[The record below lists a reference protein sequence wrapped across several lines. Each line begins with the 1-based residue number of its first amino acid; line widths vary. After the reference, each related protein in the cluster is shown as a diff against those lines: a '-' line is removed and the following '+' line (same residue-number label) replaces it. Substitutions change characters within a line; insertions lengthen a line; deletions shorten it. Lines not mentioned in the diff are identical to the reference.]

1 MSREGAADTKYRM
14 SAYYYSFRPT
24 GVPEI
29 DNILN
34 AIAWAGKAFHHTEHW
49 TEEISPYPECEGES
63 CCDWIQNAADKAAK
77 ALDAAYAEGLREAA
91 TVREW
96 TSENPTKPGWYWMRR
111 LDIKSQPCGICQIR
125 CWPSHSEVYFSDRWE
140 SLSSIQAK
148 CEWAGPLPA
157 PVERLVQGK
166 ETDAQGTR

>member
-77 ALDAAYAEGLREAA
+77 ALDAAYAAGLREAEA
-91 TVREW
+91 WLKDFIEW
-96 TSENPTKPGWYWMRR
+96 NACNEFEPGRY
-111 LDIKSQPCGICQIR
+111 R
-125 CWPSHSEVYFSDRWE
+125 CNQCYGEHKGDGSDPHDSDCE
-140 SLSSIQAK
+140 IVTAK
-148 CEWAGPLPA
+148 ALI
-157 PVERLVQGK
+157 ERL
-166 ETDAQGTR
+166 AQQAEGGADEVDE

>member
-1 MSREGAADTKYRM
+1 MSREGAAVNKVLYDAALWREHDGWVTYKCNVEQMPRYAM
-14 SAYYYSFRPT
+14 LEAYGSP
-24 GVPEI
+24 PIEK
-29 DNILN
+29 
-34 AIAWAGKAFHHTEHW
+34 AIQA
-49 TEEISPYPECEGES
+49 
-63 CCDWIQNAADKAAK
+63 

-91 TVREW
+91 TVWEW

-157 PVERLVQGK
+157 PVERLVQGMR
-166 ETDAQGTR
+166 GM

>member
-1 MSREGAADTKYRM
+1 MNQIKRVWIPAD
-14 SAYYYSFRPT
+14 SFY
-24 GVPEI
+24 
-29 DNILN
+29 
-34 AIAWAGKAFHHTEHW
+34 A
-49 TEEISPYPECEGES
+49 EEES
-63 CCDWIQNAADKAAK
+63 CSTRDVQVVLASDY
-77 ALDAAYAEGLREAA
+77 DAAYAEGLREAA

>member
-77 ALDAAYAEGLREAA
+77 ALDAAYAAGLREAKEMIGD
-91 TVREW
+91 V
-96 TSENPTKPGWYWMRR
+96 YD
-111 LDIKSQPCGICQIR
+111 LDLIEHMPDGADYPSQQKMMDWC
-125 CWPSHSEVYFSDRWE
+125 
-140 SLSSIQAK
+140 
-148 CEWAGPLPA
+148 
-157 PVERLVQGK
+157 ERL
-166 ETDAQGTR
+166 AQQAEGGANGTHEHE

>member
-1 MSREGAADTKYRM
+1 MNQIKRVWIPAD
-14 SAYYYSFRPT
+14 SFY
-24 GVPEI
+24 
-29 DNILN
+29 
-34 AIAWAGKAFHHTEHW
+34 A
-49 TEEISPYPECEGES
+49 EEELCSTRDVQVVLASDY
-63 CCDWIQNAADKAAK
+63 
-77 ALDAAYAEGLREAA
+77 DAAYAEGLREAA